1 MNATGWLRKNGKT
14 SSLNKRTTWSSGKNK
29 YDNLLH
35 EVEITVSN
43 QTTKKT
49 SARAKSASETIS
61 KTVMPNPKT
70 VQKAIDQIVNTL
82 NNPEYKDQ
90 LTKLTQASVN
100 NTVQTAQRLSKA
112 SARMSKLNNEEMTE
126 LVSNSVSDMMR
137 LYIQFNTELLTL
149 VQKVSNR
156 AVDIIEKAT
165 PTSEETSTSEQS
177 GQ

>member
-1 MNATGWLRKNGKT
+1 M
-14 SSLNKRTTWSSGKNK
+14 
-29 YDNLLH
+29 
-35 EVEITVSN
+35 EVEITVSD

-49 SARAKSASETIS
+49 NAKARHTAEANP

-90 LTKLTQASVN
+90 ITKLTQASVN
-100 NTVQTAQRLSKA
+100 TTVQTAQRLSKA
-112 SARMSKLNNEEMTE
+112 TTKMSKLNNEEMTE

-165 PTSEETSTSEQS
+165 PTSDETTTEQS
-177 GQ
+177 TQ

>member
-1 MNATGWLRKNGKT
+1 MERFFPESDQLPRPAEKINTLT
-14 SSLNKRTTWSSGKNK
+14 SNI
-29 YDNLLH
+29 
-35 EVEITVSN
+35 EVEITVSK

-49 SARAKSASETIS
+49 TTRAKSATEAIP
-61 KTVMPNPKT
+61 KTVMPNSKT
-70 VQKAIDQIVNTL
+70 VQKAIDQIVTTL

-112 SARMSKLNNEEMTE
+112 SARINKLNNEEMTE

-165 PTSEETSTSEQS
+165 PTTEETPIEQS
-177 GQ
+177 AQ

>member
-1 MNATGWLRKNGKT
+1 M
-14 SSLNKRTTWSSGKNK
+14 
-29 YDNLLH
+29 
-35 EVEITVSN
+35 SN

-49 SARAKSASETIS
+49 SSRTKHAAEANP
-61 KTVMPNPKT
+61 KTVMPDPKT
-70 VQKAIDQIVNTL
+70 VQKAIDQIAKTL
-82 NNPEYKDQ
+82 NNPETRDQ

-165 PTSEETSTSEQS
+165 PTTEETTSEQS
-177 GQ
+177 AQ

>member
-1 MNATGWLRKNGKT
+1 
-14 SSLNKRTTWSSGKNK
+14 
-29 YDNLLH
+29 
-35 EVEITVSN
+35 VEITLSK

-49 SARAKSASETIS
+49 SS
-61 KTVMPNPKT
+61 KTKSTAELNPKMVMPNPKT
-70 VQKAIDQIVNTL
+70 VQKAIDQIANTL
-82 NNPEYKDQ
+82 NNPDTRAQ

-112 SARMSKLNNEEMTE
+112 TARMSKLNNEEMTE

-165 PTSEETSTSEQS
+165 PVPEETPAEQS
-177 GQ
+177 TQ

>member
-1 MNATGWLRKNGKT
+1 MERFFPESDQLPRPAEKINTLT
-14 SSLNKRTTWSSGKNK
+14 SNI
-29 YDNLLH
+29 
-35 EVEITVSN
+35 EVEITVSK

-49 SARAKSASETIS
+49 TTRAKSATEAIP

-70 VQKAIDQIVNTL
+70 VQKAIDQIVTTL

-112 SARMSKLNNEEMTE
+112 SARINKLNNEEMTE

-165 PTSEETSTSEQS
+165 PTTEETPIEQS
-177 GQ
+177 AQ

>member
-1 MNATGWLRKNGKT
+1 MSK
-14 SSLNKRTTWSSGKNK
+14 
-29 YDNLLH
+29 
-35 EVEITVSN
+35 

-49 SARAKSASETIS
+49 TSKAKSTAEVNP
-61 KTVMPNPKT
+61 KTVMPNAKT
-70 VQKAIDQIVNTL
+70 VQKAIDQIVSTL

-156 AVDIIEKAT
+156 AVDIIERAAPET
-165 PTSEETSTSEQS
+165 EETATEQS
-177 GQ
+177 AQ

>member
-1 MNATGWLRKNGKT
+1 M
-14 SSLNKRTTWSSGKNK
+14 
-29 YDNLLH
+29 
-35 EVEITVSN
+35 EVEITVSD

-49 SARAKSASETIS
+49 NAKAKRATEANP

-70 VQKAIDQIVNTL
+70 VQKAVDQIVNTL

-100 NTVQTAQRLSKA
+100 TTVQTAQRFSKA
-112 SARMSKLNNEEMTE
+112 TTKMSKLNNEEMTE

-149 VQKVSNR
+149 IQKVSNR

-165 PTSEETSTSEQS
+165 PTSEETTTEQS
-177 GQ
+177 AQ

>member
-1 MNATGWLRKNGKT
+1 M
-14 SSLNKRTTWSSGKNK
+14 
-29 YDNLLH
+29 
-35 EVEITVSN
+35 EMEITVSN

-49 SARAKSASETIS
+49 SSRAKRVTEENP

-70 VQKAIDQIVNTL
+70 VQKAIDQIVSTL

-112 SARMSKLNNEEMTE
+112 STRMSKLNNEEMTE

-165 PTSEETSTSEQS
+165 PNTQETTTEQS
-177 GQ
+177 VK

>member
-1 MNATGWLRKNGKT
+1 
-14 SSLNKRTTWSSGKNK
+14 
-29 YDNLLH
+29 
-35 EVEITVSN
+35 VEITVSK

-49 SARAKSASETIS
+49 SSKAKSTAEVNP

-70 VQKAIDQIVNTL
+70 VQKAIDQIANTL
-82 NNPEYKDQ
+82 NNPETREQ

-112 SARMSKLNNEEMTE
+112 SARMNKLSNEEMTE

-165 PTSEETSTSEQS
+165 PIPEETPTEQS
-177 GQ
+177 TQ

>member
-1 MNATGWLRKNGKT
+1 VG
-14 SSLNKRTTWSSGKNK
+14 
-29 YDNLLH
+29 
-35 EVEITVSN
+35 ITVSN

-49 SARAKSASETIS
+49 STRAKCDTEANP

-70 VQKAIDQIVNTL
+70 VQKAIDQIVSTL

-165 PTSEETSTSEQS
+165 PDTEETTTEQS
-177 GQ
+177 AQ

>member
-1 MNATGWLRKNGKT
+1 M
-14 SSLNKRTTWSSGKNK
+14 
-29 YDNLLH
+29 

-49 SARAKSASETIS
+49 SAKAKHATEANP

-70 VQKAIDQIVNTL
+70 VQKAVDQIVNTL

-100 NTVQTAQRLSKA
+100 NTVQTAQRFSKA
-112 SARMSKLNNEEMTE
+112 TARMSKLNNEEMTE

-165 PTSEETSTSEQS
+165 PTSEETTTEQS
-177 GQ
+177 AQ

>member
-1 MNATGWLRKNGKT
+1 M
-14 SSLNKRTTWSSGKNK
+14 
-29 YDNLLH
+29 
-35 EVEITVSN
+35 SN

-49 SARAKSASETIS
+49 SSKAKNASETNA

-70 VQKAIDQIVNTL
+70 VQKAIDQIVSTL

-90 LTKLTQASVN
+90 LTKLTQVSVN

-112 SARMSKLNNEEMTE
+112 SARMSKLSNEEMTE

-156 AVDIIEKAT
+156 AVDILEKAT
-165 PTSEETSTSEQS
+165 PSTEETTTEQS
-177 GQ
+177 AR

>member
-1 MNATGWLRKNGKT
+1 M
-14 SSLNKRTTWSSGKNK
+14 
-29 YDNLLH
+29 
-35 EVEITVSN
+35 VEIVVSK
-43 QTTKKT
+43 QATKKPT
-49 SARAKSASETIS
+49 SKAKSSVEENP

-70 VQKAIDQIVNTL
+70 VKKAIDQIANTL
-82 NNPEYKDQ
+82 NNPETREQ
-90 LTKLTQASVN
+90 LTKLTQVSVN

-112 SARMSKLNNEEMTE
+112 SARMSKLSNEEMTE

-165 PTSEETSTSEQS
+165 PPTEETTSEQS
-177 GQ
+177 AQ

>member
-1 MNATGWLRKNGKT
+1 
-14 SSLNKRTTWSSGKNK
+14 
-29 YDNLLH
+29 
-35 EVEITVSN
+35 VEITLSK

-49 SARAKSASETIS
+49 SS
-61 KTVMPNPKT
+61 KTKSTAEVNPKMVMPNPKT
-70 VQKAIDQIVNTL
+70 VQKAIDQIANTL
-82 NNPEYKDQ
+82 NNPDTRDQ

-112 SARMSKLNNEEMTE
+112 TARMSKLNNEEMTM

-156 AVDIIEKAT
+156 AVDIIERAT
-165 PTSEETSTSEQS
+165 PIPEETPAEQS
-177 GQ
+177 TQ

>member
-1 MNATGWLRKNGKT
+1 
-14 SSLNKRTTWSSGKNK
+14 
-29 YDNLLH
+29 
-35 EVEITVSN
+35 VSN
-43 QTTKKT
+43 KTTKKT
-49 SARAKSASETIS
+49 ASKAKGTDEVNP

-70 VQKAIDQIVNTL
+70 VQKAIDQIANTL
-82 NNPEYKDQ
+82 NNPETREQ

-112 SARMSKLNNEEMTE
+112 SARMSKLTNEEMTE

-156 AVDIIEKAT
+156 AVDIIEKAA
-165 PTSEETSTSEQS
+165 PVPEETSTEQS
-177 GQ
+177 AQ

>member
-1 MNATGWLRKNGKT
+1 
-14 SSLNKRTTWSSGKNK
+14 
-29 YDNLLH
+29 
-35 EVEITVSN
+35 VEITVSK
-43 QTTKKT
+43 QTRKT
-49 SARAKSASETIS
+49 SSKAKSTAEVNP

-70 VQKAIDQIVNTL
+70 VQKAIDQIANTL
-82 NNPEYKDQ
+82 NNPETREQ

-112 SARMSKLNNEEMTE
+112 SARMSKLSNEEMTE

-156 AVDIIEKAT
+156 AVDIIEKAAPVQEET
-165 PTSEETSTSEQS
+165 PTEQS
-177 GQ
+177 TQ

>member
-1 MNATGWLRKNGKT
+1 M
-14 SSLNKRTTWSSGKNK
+14 
-29 YDNLLH
+29 
-35 EVEITVSN
+35 EVEITVSD

-49 SARAKSASETIS
+49 NAKAKRTTEANP

-90 LTKLTQASVN
+90 ITKLTQASVN
-100 NTVQTAQRLSKA
+100 TTVQTAQRLSKA
-112 SARMSKLNNEEMTE
+112 TTKISKLNNEEMTE

-156 AVDIIEKAT
+156 AVDILEKAT
-165 PTSEETSTSEQS
+165 PTTEETTSEQS
-177 GQ
+177 TQ

>member
-1 MNATGWLRKNGKT
+1 M
-14 SSLNKRTTWSSGKNK
+14 
-29 YDNLLH
+29 
-35 EVEITVSN
+35 SN

-49 SARAKSASETIS
+49 NAKTSRATDAIP

-70 VQKAIDQIVNTL
+70 VQKAIDQIANTL

-156 AVDIIEKAT
+156 AVDILEKAT
-165 PTSEETSTSEQS
+165 PTTEETTSEQS
-177 GQ
+177 NQ